1 MGCIIYSVETKSS
14 RFSGDKKKFML
25 LTYPV
30 ISSKV
35 GQTKMFRR
43 ILLVLAG
50 ALLGALAAA
59 GIASAEVETLQGVV
73 LTTENIQLLY
83 PYLTGGGVAGG
94 VVGLLISFVPPILS
108 R

>member
-59 GIASAEVETLQGVV
+59 GIASAEVETLQGVM
-73 LTTENIQLLY
+73 LTAETLPMLY
-83 PYLTGGGVAGG
+83 PYLIGGGLLGG
-94 VVGLLISFVPPILS
+94 VVGLLLSFVPPILG